1 MNLWDVRRV
10 HAPIHSLLAHA
21 ADCPPPSGPLQF
33 YNLQFAPFSQDIVTA
48 SDADRRAYIWDLS
61 RIGAAADLPAAGG
74 DGSGDEEADNAPPEL
89 LFVHGGHTDKIADI
103 SWNPNAG
110 EEWMAASVA
119 DDNILQIWQGQQTV
133 QSAANTALRTAL
145 PIPLRFSSAHSLLT
159 ALCFF
164 PLAHVVSATS
174 VAESVYEDGD
184 VDDAAGSA
192 PNQPLQLD

>member
-1 MNLWDVRRV
+1 VVNLWDVRRV

-33 YNLQFAPFSQDIVTA
+33 FNLQFAPFSQDIVTA

-61 RIGAAADLPAAGG
+61 RIGAAADLAAAGG

-119 DDNILQIWQGQQTV
+119 DDNILQIWQGQQHDAHTDV
-133 QSAANTALRTAL
+133 AARSGQFLSA
-145 PIPLRFSSAHSLLT
+145 SAHSL
-159 ALCFF
+159 
-164 PLAHVVSATS
+164 
-174 VAESVYEDGD
+174 
-184 VDDAAGSA
+184 
-192 PNQPLQLD
+192 